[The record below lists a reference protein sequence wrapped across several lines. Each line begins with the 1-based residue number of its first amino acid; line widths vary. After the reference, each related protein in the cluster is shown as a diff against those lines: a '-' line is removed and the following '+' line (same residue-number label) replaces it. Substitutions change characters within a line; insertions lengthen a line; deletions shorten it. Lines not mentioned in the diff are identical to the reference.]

1 VYAIPL
7 GRRWAGYAAAAACV
21 VAVMVLPGNWQWARY
36 QQRSASNSR
45 VEAGATASPAPVAA
59 VLPRGDGIVPLDAAS
74 TRVTAGGRYDPER
87 ELLARHRTVNGRVG
101 FEVIT
106 PLRLDDGSAVLVDRG
121 WIEAIPGDAS
131 ARPNIPPAPTGR
143 VTVVGRVR
151 LSESRPRGIER
162 RDGRLEVRRI
172 SVPQLADQLPYPLLN
187 GYVLLTEQT
196 PAAGG
201 NLTVIPVR
209 TENAWQSGAYA
220 FQWWVFAT
228 LVPVGLW
235 WAARREIQGRRAG
248 SAVHAPAGTGG

>member
-1 VYAIPL
+1 MHLIPL

-21 VAVMVLPGNWQWARY
+21 AAVMVMLGNWQWARY
-36 QQRSASNSR
+36 QERSASNLR
-45 VEAGATASPAPVAA
+45 VEAGTTADAAPVTA
-59 VLPRGDGIVPLDAAS
+59 VLPRGGVVPLDAAW
-74 TRVTAGGRYDPER
+74 TRVTAGGRYDTDR
-87 ELLARHRTVNGRVG
+87 EILARQRTVNGRVG

-172 SVPQLADQLPYPLLN
+172 SIPQLADQVPYPLLN
-187 GYVLLTEQT
+187 GYVLLTEQV

-201 NLTVIPVR
+201 NLTLIPVR

-220 FQWWVFAT
+220 MQWWVFAG

-235 WAARREIQGRRAG
+235 WAARREIRGRRAG
-248 SAVHAPAGTGG
+248 SAVQASAGTDG